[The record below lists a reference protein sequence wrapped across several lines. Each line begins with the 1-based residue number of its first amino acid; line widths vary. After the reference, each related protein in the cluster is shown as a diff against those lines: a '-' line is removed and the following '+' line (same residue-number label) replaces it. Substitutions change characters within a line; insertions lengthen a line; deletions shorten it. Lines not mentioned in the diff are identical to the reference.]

1 MLYVKEKGGDDV
13 WVAKREE
20 IAEHFKSKFPYM
32 PRHLAPGHP
41 VSLGK

>member
-20 IAEHFKSKFPYM
+20 IAEHFKSKFPYT
-32 PRHLAPGHP
+32 PGHLAPGHP
-41 VSLGK
+41 YGLGK